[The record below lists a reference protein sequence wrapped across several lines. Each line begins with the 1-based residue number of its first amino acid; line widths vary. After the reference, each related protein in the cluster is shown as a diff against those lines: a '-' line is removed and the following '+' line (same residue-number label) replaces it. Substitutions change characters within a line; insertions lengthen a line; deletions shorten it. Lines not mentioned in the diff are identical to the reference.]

1 MLNITVR
8 IALLAGFSTAAHAA
22 FLFANVE
29 GSAQLNQYSSTG
41 TFLHSASISFPEGI
55 AVSPSGNIFV
65 GNGATFDIEEFN
77 GQTDAFITTFES
89 GAPNPIALTFGPN
102 GNLYAAEF
110 EGGETM
116 VAEYNGTTGAFI
128 TTLVS
133 LGEGGLGEGDDLLFG
148 PNGNLFIAD
157 NTNSRVAEYNG
168 TTGAFIGAFVAQN
181 AGGMSNPNRILFQSN
196 GDLLVSAGG
205 ENAVYQYDSS
215 GNFVKIFAS
224 TGEAFGLTSDAAGNV
239 YVSTGGFGT
248 IREYNSSGTFI
259 GTFASGLNDVLDIM
273 EVTTPEPSTQ
283 AQIGLAL
290 LTMLLG
296 WKRLARRRGSAL

>member
-1 MLNITVR
+1 MLNLAIR
-8 IALLAGFSTAAHAA
+8 IALLAGFSAAAHAA
-22 FLFANVE
+22 FLFADVE
-29 GSAQLNQYSSTG
+29 GSAQLNQYSATG
-41 TFLHSASISFPEGI
+41 TFLHSGSISFPEGL

-77 GQTDAFITTFES
+77 GQTDTFMTTFES
-89 GAPNPIALTFGPN
+89 GAPNPIALTFGPD
-102 GNLYAAEF
+102 GNLYAAEL
-110 EGGETM
+110 EGGVTM
-116 VAEYNGTTGAFI
+116 VAEYNGTTGAFVK
-128 TTLVS
+128 TLVS
-133 LGEGGLGEGDDLLFG
+133 LGEAGLGEGDDLKFG

-181 AGGMSNPNRILFQSN
+181 SGGMSNPNRILFQSN

-215 GNFVKIFAS
+215 GNFVKIFAE
-224 TGEAFGLTSDAAGNV
+224 TGEAFGLASDAAGNV

-259 GTFASGLNDVLDIM
+259 SNFASGLNDVLDIT
-273 EVTTPEPSTQ
+273 VASTPEPSTF
-283 AQIGLAL
+283 ALIGFAL
-290 LTMLLG
+290 VTIL
-296 WKRLARRRGSAL
+296 LARKQLRNHRL